1 MTGTDTDPAPRA
13 TARRRLRQSLTGRA
27 DNRPGRPGPSR
38 VRPGRRLR
46 PPHPR
51 RARGGQT
58 PDPGGTGPGPAGKP
72 RASATMVA

>member
-1 MTGTDTDPAPRA
+1 MTGTDTDPAPRV

-46 PPHPR
+46 PSRPAAPG
-51 RARGGQT
+51 AGRGRT
-58 PDPGGTGPGPAGKP
+58 PGGTGPGPAGKP